1 MKKCPG
7 CSRIFDDDNDYCLED
22 GTLLVGDSGGISLG
36 TFQSSGEMPT
46 QYVPQQKNTV
56 PASNRSTSNV
66 LYLLVGIF
74 ATASIGL
81 GLYLFVTWSL
91 GNLSESVS
99 ANTQQNTNA
108 RFDQPTSHIA
118 STKETNTIEPPV
130 NANLSPAG
138 SWSGE
143 WNSPSGAFLTAEVT
157 LRDMGGGRVDGEIVW
172 TLRRT
177 VSQAKKDKVGYSAS
191 EFVRG
196 EFNPLSRGLSLKGYR
211 KDDPSD
217 VLSNLDTY
225 RLTLNPNNSQITGVT
240 SNFGRWNGRFS
251 LSRR

>member
-1 MKKCPG
+1 MKKCQN
-7 CSRIFDDDNDYCLED
+7 CSRIFDEDNDYCLED
-22 GTLLVGDSGGISLG
+22 GTLLVGDSGGISFG

-46 QYVPQQKNTV
+46 QYAPQQKNIV
-56 PASNRSTSNV
+56 PVSSRSTSNV

-81 GLYLFVTWSL
+81 GLYLFMTWSSE
-91 GNLSESVS
+91 SESVS

-108 RFDQPTSHIA
+108 RFDQPTSQIP
-118 STKETNTIEPPV
+118 STKETNTIVPPV

-157 LRDMGGGRVDGEIVW
+157 LRDTGDGKVDGEIVW

-196 EFNPLSRGLSLKGYR
+196 EFNPSTLGLSLRGYR

-225 RLTLNPNNSQITGVT
+225 RLTLNPNDSRITGVT